1 MHRIAQHKGSIAR
14 FLGGVILGCIV
25 LIIMVA
31 VWYIRSF
38 TNPAGIA
45 ASDIANIITT
55 GIQNKHS
62 FENRKVTFLI
72 LGLDNRDDALETT
85 LLTDTI
91 ILASLDTGAKKLTLI
106 PLPRD
111 LWIDELKT
119 KINALYYYGEKG
131 DHETGP
137 SYTTRWIEEFTGLGI
152 DYYLVLNYLKIPAL
166 IDSLGEVTVDVD
178 SSFTDHEYPNPDY
191 ISDQSKPQ
199 YITVS
204 FEKGKE
210 KMDGQRAL
218 AFIRSRHSNGSQ
230 GSDVSRSQRQLQLV
244 NAMIDQVTSRQMI
257 LDPYTVGKL
266 YRFWKDEITTNIPDE
281 DLVSI
286 AFALR
291 TKHLTINAV
300 QIPTSL
306 DADKRSIFINPPI
319 EKYGLWVWEPVDP
332 TWEELKSFME
342 EQL

>member
-14 FLGGVILGCIV
+14 FLGGVILGCMV
-25 LIIMVA
+25 LTIMVS

-38 TNPAGIA
+38 TNPAGIS
-45 ASDIANIITT
+45 ASDIGNIITT

-62 FENRKVTFLI
+62 FENKKVTFLI

-91 ILASLDTGAKKLTLI
+91 ILASLDTGTKNLTLI

-119 KINALYYYGEKG
+119 KINALYYYGETR
-131 DHETGP
+131 DNETGP
-137 SYTTRWIEEFTGLGI
+137 SYTTRLIEEITGIGV
-152 DYYLVLNYLKIPAL
+152 DYYLVLNYLKIPGL
-166 IDSLGEVTVDVD
+166 IDSLGKVTVDID
-178 SSFTDHEYPNPDY
+178 FSFTDDQYPNPDY
-191 ISDQSKPQ
+191 IFDQSKPQ
-199 YITVS
+199 YITVA
-204 FEKGKE
+204 FEKGRE
-210 KMDGQRAL
+210 KMDGSRAL
-218 AFIRSRHSNGSQ
+218 AFIRSRHSDGRE

-244 NAMIDQVTSRQMI
+244 SAMIDQVTSRQMI
-257 LDPYTVGKL
+257 LDPYTVGTL
-266 YRFWKDEITTNIPDE
+266 YRFWKDEITTTIPDE

-286 AFALR
+286 ALALR
-291 TKHLTINAV
+291 TKYLTINAV

-306 DADKRSIFINPPI
+306 DTDKQPIFINPPV

-332 TWEELKSFME
+332 TWGELRMFIKE
-342 EQL
+342 NI